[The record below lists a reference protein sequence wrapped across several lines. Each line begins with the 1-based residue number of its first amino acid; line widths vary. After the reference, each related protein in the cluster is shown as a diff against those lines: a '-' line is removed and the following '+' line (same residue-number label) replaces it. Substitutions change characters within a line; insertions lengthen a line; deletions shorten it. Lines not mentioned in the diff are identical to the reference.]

1 MLAVAVAV
9 IGVVEVVAHM
19 AVAAV
24 GLHTLMRVYSAWCT
38 HRHIR

>member
-1 MLAVAVAV
+1 MLVVAVAV

-24 GLHTLMRVYSAWCT
+24 GLHTLMQVYLVSCT
-38 HRHIR
+38 LRGIR